1 MTAHTDIS
9 KTEILKI
16 GILPKTGETFSVI
29 LQSMDDIEHMINLQ
43 KTVHDSLSAEEKSFL
58 LPKSKDFFAEHFVQ
72 GNHVIGILCNNVLIA
87 QSIIVNPTE
96 GHSVMAVVDIPVQE
110 QKAEQI
116 SVQPKAEQISI
127 LQGVVVHPDYRGNKL
142 MNEMVGAWLT
152 LAGQLGREHASARV
166 HTDNQAS
173 LTVFLK
179 EGFTVHSTTQR
190 PNEDTFVHN
199 LYHSVA
205 PPQNLVALPQNK
217 TEQPLPKESSKNVLS
232 FSAAAAKMRD
242 KLRQKLAP
250 VAGSKPQ
257 AAVKFKAQ

>member
-29 LQSMDDIEHMINLQ
+29 LQSMDDIEHIINLQ
-43 KTVHDSLSAEEKSFL
+43 KTVHDSLSAEEKAFL

-87 QSIIVNPTE
+87 QSIIVNPAA
-96 GHSVMAVVDIPVQE
+96 GHSVMAVVDVPIQE
-110 QKAEQI
+110 
-116 SVQPKAEQISI
+116 PKAEQISI

-152 LAGQLGREHASARV
+152 LAGQLGRQHASARV

-173 LTVFLK
+173 LAVFMK

-199 LYHSVA
+199 LYHAV
-205 PPQNLVALPQNK
+205 
-217 TEQPLPKESSKNVLS
+217 EQPLPKEPSNNLLS
-232 FSAAAAKMRD
+232 FSAAAAKLRD
-242 KLRQKLAP
+242 KFRPKPAP
-250 VAGSKPQ
+250 ASGYKPQ
-257 AAVKFKAQ
+257 AAIGFKAR